1 MIARSNPTEPE
12 ERSSTVAIAERRRRE
27 GHRSD
32 ILFTFAVLVGIYV
45 AYQAMNVLL
54 LVYVSA
60 LFAVVLAPAIG
71 LVRRIKI
78 GNWRPGRGVAVLA
91 IIVAMLA
98 VLVFTALFALPPIF
112 RDAQELAENWPLKLA
127 ALTARIRTIPFF
139 HNFDPNQLQDYAAEV
154 IGGAFGFFK
163 NIAGG
168 VFGFFSW
175 FIITAYFIL
184 DGERAFHWGVSLF
197 PIRQQARLSN
207 TLIRAENRM
216 RHWLVGQ
223 GALMLILGTSSAI
236 VFGLLQLKY
245 FYALAV
251 FAGLANIIPIVGPIA
266 AVSLASVVALFDSP
280 TKLLGVLAFFAVYQ
294 QIETAFLTPRIM
306 KTTVDLPALAVI
318 IALSLGGALAG
329 VLGALVAVPTAALCA
344 VLIDE
349 YVVKKEV

>member
-1 MIARSNPTEPE
+1 VPE
-12 ERSSTVAIAERRRRE
+12 RERRRGR
-27 GHRSD
+27 RSD
-32 ILFTFAVLVGIYV
+32 ILFTFAVLIGIYV
-45 AYQAMNVLL
+45 AYQVINVLL

-71 LVRRIKI
+71 LVRRLHI
-78 GNWRPGRGVAVLA
+78 GKWRPGRGAAVL
-91 IIVAMLA
+91 IIVVLMLA
-98 VLVFTALFALPPIF
+98 VIVFTLLFAVPPIF
-112 RDAQELAENWPLKLA
+112 RDSQELAQNWPVRLA
-127 ALTARIRTIPFF
+127 ALTERIRSVPFF
-139 HNFDPNQLQDYAAEV
+139 ENFNPNKLQDYASDV

-163 NIAGG
+163 NIAGT

-197 PIRQQARLSN
+197 PGIQQGRLHD

-236 VFGLLQLKY
+236 VFGLLHLKY

-251 FAGLANIIPIVGPIA
+251 FAGLANIIPIVGPLA
-266 AVSLASVVALFDSP
+266 AVTLASVVALFDSP
-280 TKLLGVLAFFAVYQ
+280 AKFLGVLAFFAVYQ

-306 KTTVDLPALAVI
+306 KSTVDLPALAVI

-349 YVVKKEV
+349 YVVKRNAA

>member
-1 MIARSNPTEPE
+1 M
-12 ERSSTVAIAERRRRE
+12 
-27 GHRSD
+27 
-32 ILFTFAVLVGIYV
+32 
-45 AYQAMNVLL
+45 

-71 LVRRIKI
+71 LVRRLQI
-78 GNWRPGRGVAVLA
+78 GKWRPGRGASVL
-91 IIVAMLA
+91 IIILVMLA
-98 VLVFTALFALPPIF
+98 VVVFTLLFALPPIF
-112 RDAQELAENWPLKLA
+112 RDAQEMAQNWPVRLA
-127 ALTARIRTIPFF
+127 AITARIRTVPFF
-139 HNFDPNQLQDYAAEV
+139 ENFNPNQLQDYASDV
-154 IGGAFGFFK
+154 LGGAFGFFK
-163 NIAGG
+163 NVAGG

-197 PIRQQARLSN
+197 PLNQQARLES

-216 RHWLVGQ
+216 RNWLVGQ

-236 VFGLLQLKY
+236 VFALLRLKY

-251 FAGLANIIPIVGPIA
+251 FAGAANIIPIIGPIA
-266 AVSLASVVALFDSP
+266 AVTLAGVVALFDSP

-306 KTTVDLPALAVI
+306 KTTVDLPPLAVI

-349 YVVKKEV
+349 YLVKKNT